1 MDQGFKL
8 FFSMSFISKAMEDK
22 DSFDFHGDSDGYLL
36 LLFISLHCLLKN
48 VEKLKD
54 IDVFIYKELSKET
67 IELRKKL
74 WEQVL
79 EYC

>member
-1 MDQGFKL
+1 
-8 FFSMSFISKAMEDK
+8 MEDK
-22 DSFDFHGDSDGYLL
+22 DSFDFHGDSDRYLL
-36 LLFISLHCLLKN
+36 LLFISLHSLLKN

-54 IDVFIYKELSKET
+54 IRVFIYEELSKEI
-67 IELRKKL
+67 IELSKKL

>member
-1 MDQGFKL
+1 
-8 FFSMSFISKAMEDK
+8 MSFISKAMEDK

-54 IDVFIYKELSKET
+54 IDVFIYEELSK
-67 IELRKKL
+67 
-74 WEQVL
+74 
-79 EYC
+79 